1 MQEKA
6 CILNQS
12 EQEQSKQTLD
22 VEEEDC
28 QAVNVTD
35 GFQKH
40 DGALE
45 LKGNVGF
52 NVQVNGKDAVSRE
65 EQAAI
70 KIQQAFQ
77 GHLAATTLQALKALV
92 QVQAC
97 VCGHWV
103 WMSQHGQA
111 VQQQIKQHRQLLFQP
126 SKTAEGSWTTVP
138 DNKAKLQN

>member
-1 MQEKA
+1 MIATEQKSAKVNWHSSIDFSSTTKPVPTPLPIPRMQEKA
-6 CILNQS
+6 CNLNQS

-77 GHLAATTLQALKALV
+77 GHLVSMLS
-92 QVQAC
+92 
-97 VCGHWV
+97 
-103 WMSQHGQA
+103 WMHCEETSCHNIAGSESSCA
-111 VQQQIKQHRQLLFQP
+111 SP
-126 SKTAEGSWTTVP
+126 SLCP
-138 DNKAKLQN
+138 

>member
-1 MQEKA
+1 MQDFSY
-6 CILNQS
+6 ILNQS

-40 DGALE
+40 DSALE

-77 GHLAATTLQALKALV
+77 GHLVGVAELILQCPVIIPHVSKRN
-92 QVQAC
+92 
-97 VCGHWV
+97 
-103 WMSQHGQA
+103 M
-111 VQQQIKQHRQLLFQP
+111 IQL
-126 SKTAEGSWTTVP
+126 
-138 DNKAKLQN
+138 